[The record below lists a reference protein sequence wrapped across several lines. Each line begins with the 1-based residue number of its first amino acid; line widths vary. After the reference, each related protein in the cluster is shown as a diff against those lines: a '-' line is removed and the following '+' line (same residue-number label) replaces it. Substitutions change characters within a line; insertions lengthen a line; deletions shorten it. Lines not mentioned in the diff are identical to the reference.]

1 MRPGIRNSFLG
12 IIIVFAAGTCVTAQV
27 AAPPP
32 PDAAKI
38 PLSKIPRVH
47 RAPQLEDSLENH
59 PREAELTVT
68 DFRQNTPGDGTPAT
82 ESTTAYLSYDDKTFY
97 AVFVC
102 HDEAGEVRAHLSKR
116 EASDQDDGVGILLD
130 TFRDFH
136 RAYFFGPPKQF
147 HEPAFFHQIEFLPAV
162 LIRTGPCLVSPQG
175 YRIKFSFFSLRKQL
189 ARRVMSH
196 RLAAKIT
203 GVAGYVPPKVM
214 TNADLEKIVETNDE
228 WIVTRTGI
236 RERHVVEKGTATS
249 HMATEAARV
258 VLAQTKTN
266 PTEIDLIVLAS
277 VTPDMFFPA
286 TACLVQ
292 ERIGAKKAWG
302 FDLSAACS
310 GFAYALTVGAQ
321 FVGAG
326 THKKVLA
333 IGSDT
338 MTSVLD
344 YKDRA
349 TCVLFGDGAGA
360 ALLEAA
366 GSNEG
371 ILDFEHDVDGSGGA
385 FLYMPGGGSLHPS
398 SQETV
403 EKRLHYVHQEG
414 SQVFKYA
421 VRRMTEMATH
431 LLERNSFTKDDLQL
445 LVPHQAN
452 LRIIR
457 ATQERLGVD
466 DSKVMVNIDRYGNTT
481 AGTIPLGLRDA
492 VEQGR
497 LHKGDLVLIVTVGAG
512 YTTGGVLLRWAY

>member
-1 MRPGIRNSFLG
+1 
-12 IIIVFAAGTCVTAQV
+12 
-27 AAPPP
+27 
-32 PDAAKI
+32 
-38 PLSKIPRVH
+38 
-47 RAPQLEDSLENH
+47 
-59 PREAELTVT
+59 
-68 DFRQNTPGDGTPAT
+68 
-82 ESTTAYLSYDDKTFY
+82 
-97 AVFVC
+97 
-102 HDEAGEVRAHLSKR
+102 
-116 EASDQDDGVGILLD
+116 
-130 TFRDFH
+130 
-136 RAYFFGPPKQF
+136 
-147 HEPAFFHQIEFLPAV
+147 
-162 LIRTGPCLVSPQG
+162 
-175 YRIKFSFFSLRKQL
+175 
-189 ARRVMSH
+189 MSH
-196 RLAAKIT
+196 RIAAKIT

-214 TNADLEKIVETNDE
+214 TNADLEKIVATNDE
-228 WIVTRTGI
+228 WIRTRTGI
-236 RERHVVEKGTATS
+236 RERHIVESGIATS
-249 HMATEAARV
+249 HMATEAAKA
-258 VLAQTKTN
+258 VLSQTNTN
-266 PTEIDLIVLAS
+266 PLEIDLIVLAT

-310 GFAYALTVGAQ
+310 GFAYAVTVGAQ
-321 FVGAG
+321 FVGTG
-326 THKKVLA
+326 THKKVLV

-360 ALLEAA
+360 AILEAAA

-385 FLYMPGGGSLHPS
+385 FLYMPGGGSLHPA
-398 SQETV
+398 SQDTV
-403 EKRLHYVHQEG
+403 EKRMHYVHQEG

-421 VRRMTEMATH
+421 VRRMAEMATR
-431 LLERNSFTKDDLQL
+431 LLEKNAFTREDLKL

-481 AGTIPLGLRDA
+481 AATIPLGLRDA